1 MQECMKLRVHGT
13 LNRHFKIA
21 LAHQLDLKPKE
32 ALGYC
37 NHAVAICEARVQRLK
52 EELAEA
58 KSNLARAVL
67 PGVPEAGD
75 KAKSLKALIDERTS
89 EGPEENSEM
98 FATADKALLA
108 KEDQE
113 DLVVALDVEIK
124 EIEESLVDLR
134 EKVGFDCFWSS
145 QLCQSFLV
153 KIMFPFLL
161 S

>member
-1 MQECMKLRVHGT
+1 
-13 LNRHFKIA
+13 
-21 LAHQLDLKPKE
+21 
-32 ALGYC
+32 
-37 NHAVAICEARVQRLK
+37 VQRLK

-58 KSNLARAVL
+58 KSNLAQAVL

-113 DLVVALDVEIK
+113 DLVVSLDVEIN

-134 EKVGFDCFWSS
+134 EKVGFDCFSSS